1 MSRKNWLVL
10 GLCIACWLV
19 YVRHIGNGLNPEA
32 NGVRTYKE
40 FKDKMPE
47 PEAYVFI
54 RRGEPSF
61 LRIALP
67 WKFVMLPSGHPAFVF
82 DRNGRL
88 IDWTRDDGD
97 DSRFS
102 NQWGQGL
109 GERTDRDAAEAWLK
123 AE

>member
-10 GLCIACWLV
+10 GLCLGCWLV
-19 YVRHIGNGLNPEA
+19 YMRHVANGLNPEA

-40 FKDKMPE
+40 FMDKTPE
-47 PEAYVFI
+47 PEAYVFV
-54 RRGEPSF
+54 RRGDKSF

-67 WKFVMLPSGHPAFVF
+67 WRAATLPSGHPAYVF
-82 DRNGRL
+82 DRDGCL
-88 IDWTRDDGD
+88 IDWTHDDGD

-109 GERTDRDAAEAWLK
+109 GERTDRGAAKLG
-123 AE
+123 